1 MTTETLTVAGTLTSS
16 VAPRATKFTDTVA
29 SEWVKLTTL
38 RSTYLTLGLGVVLS
52 VVMSALVSAAVGS
65 TFDSWSASRQAQF
78 QPILLSVSG
87 NVVVLIAFAVFGVL
101 VAAGEYSSGMIRLTL
116 TATPSRGRV
125 FLAKLLLVGGLT
137 MVLGVVSLVAMFL
150 VGQAVLGAYGIPV
163 ASLGDADARRLV
175 LGLGLVT
182 PLFPILGLALGVILR
197 STAGAITVI
206 LGMMWLPQLLG
217 TLLPTWPQE
226 HVLSLLPG
234 LAADSMTVAH
244 IAHSPMYS
252 DAGLGAAMVALWL
265 VAFVGTA
272 YVMFRRRDA

>member
-1 MTTETLTVAGTLTSS
+1 MTTETMKVAGARASS
-16 VAPRATKFTDTVA
+16 VAPRAMKFTDTLA
-29 SEWVKLTTL
+29 SEWVKMTTL

-52 VVMSALVSAAVGS
+52 ILMSAAVSAAVGS
-65 TFDSWSASRQAQF
+65 TFDGWSTSRQEQF

-137 MVLGVVSLVAMFL
+137 TVLGVIALVAMFL
-150 VGQAVLGAYGIPV
+150 AGQAVLGAYGIPV
-163 ASLGDADARRLV
+163 ANLGDPDARRLV

-182 PLFPILGLALGVILR
+182 PLFPILGLALGIMLR

-206 LGMMWLPQLLG
+206 LGMMWLPQVLG
-217 TLLPTWPQE
+217 GLLPTWPQE

-244 IAHSPMYS
+244 IAESPMYS
-252 DAGLGAAMVALWL
+252 DAGTGAVIVAIWL
-265 VAFVGTA
+265 AVFVSTA
-272 YVMFRRRDA
+272 YAMFRRRDA